1 MVFARWK
8 SVLAKVRN
16 YMISVIL
23 LLKKMSAEK
32 MNAISKL
39 KIYRLIFSPPT
50 GGILPVVKIRACTG
64 FDGGF
69 EFGEA
74 SRKAMRQIPN

>member
-1 MVFARWK
+1 MEIGLGKGKKLYDKRDSIA
-8 SVLAKVRN
+8 
-16 YMISVIL
+16 
-23 LLKKMSAEK
+23 KKMSAEK

-50 GGILPVVKIRACTG
+50 GRTLPVVKIRACTG

-74 SRKAMRQIPN
+74 SRKAMR

>member
-1 MVFARWK
+1 MEIGLGKGKKLYDKRDSIA
-8 SVLAKVRN
+8 
-16 YMISVIL
+16 
-23 LLKKMSAEK
+23 KKMSAEK

-50 GGILPVVKIRACTG
+50 GRILPVVKIRACTG

>member
-1 MVFARWK
+1 
-8 SVLAKVRN
+8 
-16 YMISVIL
+16 
-23 LLKKMSAEK
+23 MSAEK

-50 GGILPVVKIRACTG
+50 GRTLPVVKIRACTG